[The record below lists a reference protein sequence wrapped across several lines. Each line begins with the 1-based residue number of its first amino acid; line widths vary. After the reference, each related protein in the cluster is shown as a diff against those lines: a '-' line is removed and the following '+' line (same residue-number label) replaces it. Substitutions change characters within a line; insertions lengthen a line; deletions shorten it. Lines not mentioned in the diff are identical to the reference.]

1 MTDTH
6 ELEATL
12 EAWDD
17 LALDHESKLSDLDDL
32 IEKIKTQSQRLK
44 DAEVFPSIDPKE
56 ELRKLL
62 DLVDDLPDDLWGTF
76 RDALPE

>member
-1 MTDTH
+1 MSER

-32 IEKIKTQSQRLK
+32 IEKLKTQSQRLK

-62 DLVDDLPDDLWGTF
+62 DLVADLPDGLWRTF
-76 RDALPE
+76 HDALPE